1 MINFLGVF
9 LLICITPLLIK
20 SSISGL
26 EDDVLGLIVFKAD
39 IQDPSGNLR
48 FWNGDNDSPCNWTG
62 VKCDL
67 RSGRVSELV
76 LDGFGLSG
84 KLGKGLLKL
93 PFLQKLSLAKNNLTG
108 NLNFSLFQLSIL
120 SVLDLSENGLSGP
133 IPNDFFSQCG
143 SLRSISLAK
152 NKFSGAVPDSL
163 NSCSN
168 LSSLNFSG
176 NQFSGSLPSE
186 IWSMPAL
193 ELLDLSVNL
202 LGGEI
207 PKGIE
212 GPDNL
217 SMLSLRNNE
226 FFGEVPDWFGN
237 CRFLRSIDLSQN
249 KLSGRLPSTMQNLSS
264 CENLLLGRN
273 GFEPDVPQWIGKMRS
288 LETLD
293 LSGNIFSGQL
303 PKSLGNLLSLKILN
317 VSKNALT
324 GILPEAVSNCVNLIA
339 FDISHNFL
347 TGILP
352 SWVFQLGL
360 EQVLFSDNRLSGGLG
375 NALALSFE
383 GSRKKLMILDLSE
396 NKLSGVIPDAVGD
409 FGGLKLLNT
418 SGNSFIGRI
427 PENVGRLTLLSI
439 LDLSENQ
446 LNGSIPS
453 EIGGLVSLD
462 ELRLEK
468 NLLAGRIPSSIGKCS
483 SLKSLYL
490 AHNEI
495 TGPVPTSFS
504 KLSHLRAVDLSFN
517 KLTGHLPKELSNL
530 GNLHLFNI
538 SHNQLQGQLP
548 LGGFF
553 NTISPLS
560 VTGNPSLCGAQV
572 NVSCPSF
579 VPKPIVLDPNST
591 DAAPNTITSPSFGRG
606 KKVFSIS
613 SLIAICAAGAIVVGV
628 IFITVL
634 NLQVRSSVSRSSLP
648 VTLDFID
655 GDGGDDD
662 LSRSPLSS
670 DGDSVKLVMF
680 SGDPDFNTSGG
691 AHTLLNRD
699 CEIGRGGFG
708 TVYRTMLGDG
718 HAVAIKK
725 LTVSSLVKS
734 PEDFETEVQILGK
747 IHHANLLMLD
757 GYYWTPSLQLLIY
770 EFAPGGNLYR
780 RLHEGSDGNYLTW
793 NERFNIILGTAKGLA
808 HLHQMS
814 VIHYNLKSSN
824 VLIDGSDEPKVADY
838 GLARLLPTLDRHVL
852 SSKIQGALGYTAP
865 EFAHHTVEI
874 TEKYDVYG
882 FGVLVLE
889 IVAGKRPVEYT
900 EDDVIVLCD
909 MVRGAL
915 EGGKVEECVDGRL
928 HGKFPV
934 EEAISVMKLGLLCT
948 SQVPSNRPDMEEVV
962 NILELIGR
970 PSEREDELIDF
981 SPDSCSEVSS
991 TFAICVNNG

>member
-1 MINFLGVF
+1 MINLLGVF
-9 LLICITPLLIK
+9 LLICITPLLVK

-26 EDDVLGLIVFKAD
+26 EDDGDDDVLGLIVFKAD
-39 IQDPSGNLR
+39 IQDPYGNLSS
-48 FWNGDNDSPCNWTG
+48 WNGDDESPCNWVG
-62 VKCDL
+62 VKCDP

-108 NLNFSLFQLSIL
+108 NLNFRFFQLSIL

-133 IPNDFFSQCG
+133 IPDDFFSQCG

-163 NSCSN
+163 SSCSN

-176 NQFSGSLPSE
+176 NQFSGPLPSE

-202 LGGEI
+202 LEGEI
-207 PKGIE
+207 PKGIKW
-212 GPDNL
+212 PNSL
-217 SMLSLRNNE
+217 SMLSLKNNE
-226 FFGEVPDWFGN
+226 FSGEVPDWIGN

-249 KLSGRLPSTMQNLSS
+249 KLSGRLPSAMQNLSS
-264 CENLLLGRN
+264 CENLVLGRN
-273 GFEPDVPQWIGKMRS
+273 GFKSDVPQWIGKMRS

-293 LSGNIFSGQL
+293 LSGNNFSGQF
-303 PKSLGNLLSLKILN
+303 PNSLGNLLSLKILN

-324 GILPEAVSNCVNLIA
+324 GSLPEAVSNCVNLIA

-347 TGILP
+347 TGVLP

-360 EQVLFSDNRLSGGLG
+360 EQVLFSDNRLSGGLS
-375 NALALSFE
+375 NALALSSE
-383 GSRKKLMILDLSE
+383 GSRKKLLILDLSQ
-396 NKLSGVIPDAVGD
+396 NKLSGVIPDAVWD

-427 PENVGRLTLLSI
+427 PENVGRLRLLSI

-468 NLLAGRIPSSIGKCS
+468 NLLSGSIPSSIGKCS

-495 TGPVPTSFS
+495 TGPIPTSIS
-504 KLSHLRAVDLSFN
+504 NLSYLRAVDLSFN

-530 GNLHLFNI
+530 GNLRLFNI

-560 VTGNPSLCGAQV
+560 VTGNPSLCGGPV
-572 NVSCPSF
+572 NVACPSF
-579 VPKPIVLDPNST
+579 VPKPIVLDPSST

-613 SLIAICAAGAIVVGV
+613 SLIAICAAGAILVGV

-634 NLQVRSSVSRSSLP
+634 NLQVRSSVSSLP
-648 VTLDFID
+648 VTLDSID

-662 LSRSPLSS
+662 LSRSPQSS

-680 SGDPDFNTSGG
+680 AGEPDFSTAGG
-691 AHTLLNRD
+691 AHTLLNKD

-718 HAVAIKK
+718 RSVAIKK

-734 PEDFETEVQILGK
+734 PEDFEREVRILGR

-780 RLHEGSDGNYLTW
+780 RLHEGSAGNYLTW
-793 NERFNIILGTAKGLA
+793 NERFDIILGTAKGLA

-865 EFAHHTVEI
+865 EFSHQTVKI

-889 IVAGKRPVEYT
+889 IVSGKRPVEYT
-900 EDDVIVLCD
+900 EDDVVVLCD

-915 EGGKVEECVDGRL
+915 GGGKGEECVDGRL

-934 EEAISVMKLGLLCT
+934 EEAIPVMKLGLLCA

-970 PSEREDELIDF
+970 PSEREDELGDF

-991 TFAICVNNG
+991 TFG